1 MSVDILEP
9 SRAFP
14 RLLAGNR
21 APAALPDKPVWGRGR
36 APFPGP
42 HGPVGSDNRNPT
54 SYKPFW
60 ALSRL
65 SGELCQGEIEMS
77 LPLFRLRSERDS
89 LGLSHGRTSSGC
101 GSTNPRRH

>member
-14 RLLAGNR
+14 RLLAGNG

-65 SGELCQGEIEMS
+65 FQ
-77 LPLFRLRSERDS
+77 RAVDAS
-89 LGLSHGRTSSGC
+89 LGRSPWVVWLDRLGCRRVGSGC
-101 GSTNPRRH
+101 RRVGS